1 MSKNRAAIV
10 TGGGGY
16 LGKYFIN
23 GLSNNY
29 STVYV
34 VDKNPVS
41 KDILKEFSNISL
53 IFHELDISK
62 EKEVIQLF
70 KSIEDDDSE
79 SIVTTLLNAAAN
91 NPKITSAGMEGSSRF
106 ESFSVENFSS
116 SVSETLLGTTLMCRE
131 FVKYSQKNDGDYE
144 KIILNIGSDL
154 SVLAPDNRIYGN
166 DKDGNPIFKPIEY
179 SISKHGIVGL
189 TKYLAVYLAGRNFRV
204 NCLSPTGVLDDQDQE
219 FINKFSKT
227 VPMDRMLNPQEL
239 ISHITYLTSSDSQ
252 FLTGQNILVDGGRS
266 IW

>member
-91 NPKITSAGMEGSSRF
+91 NPKIISIFLKFT
-106 ESFSVENFSS
+106 
-116 SVSETLLGTTLMCRE
+116 
-131 FVKYSQKNDGDYE
+131 FVPRRN
-144 KIILNIGSDL
+144 
-154 SVLAPDNRIYGN
+154 
-166 DKDGNPIFKPIEY
+166 
-179 SISKHGIVGL
+179 HC
-189 TKYLAVYLAGRNFRV
+189 NFRPYRKT
-204 NCLSPTGVLDDQDQE
+204 LSLD
-219 FINKFSKT
+219 
-227 VPMDRMLNPQEL
+227 LC
-239 ISHITYLTSSDSQ
+239 SHLERG
-252 FLTGQNILVDGGRS
+252 LRE
-266 IW
+266 